1 MHSRNT
7 QSSFISSC
15 VVAYWS
21 GNDIPRFPRGQKF
34 HKGVH
39 GQHHYVLRGREYGI
53 KARSS
58 FFDRIARRLYQFFFP
73 FSFSF
78 YVIPFP
84 SLKQSFTFFVFSNTP
99 RFIQFLFHFVN
110 GVGELVVAGT
120 RFE

>member
-84 SLKQSFTFFVFSNTP
+84 SLKQSFTFFEHAPFRPVFIP
-99 RFIQFLFHFVN
+99 FYFVN